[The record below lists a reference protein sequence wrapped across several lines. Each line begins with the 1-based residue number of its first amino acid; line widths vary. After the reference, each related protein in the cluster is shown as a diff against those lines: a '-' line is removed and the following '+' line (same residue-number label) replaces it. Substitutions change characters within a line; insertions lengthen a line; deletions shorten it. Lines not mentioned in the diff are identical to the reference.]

1 MAQPSTNA
9 AIRKYVSLRVALI
22 GALVIALA
30 GSAYYVL
37 EHWPQR
43 GGSYPASAFEVPQGA
58 SLSQIAS
65 ELERLGVI
73 ESRLLFSLYARLHDL
88 DRGLQAGNYQLRQI
102 FRQRNCWRFYP
113 AARLSNT
120 RFDCPRA

>member
-1 MAQPSTNA
+1 MAQLSTNA
-9 AIRKYVSLRVALI
+9 TIRKYVSLRVALI

-58 SLSQIAS
+58 SLNQIAT
-65 ELERLGVI
+65 ELERRGVI
-73 ESRLLFSLYARLHDL
+73 EKPPVIQPLRASARSGSRV
-88 DRGLQAGNYQLRQI
+88 AGGKLSAPGKSFGSGTAGVFVQRQG
-102 FRQRNCWRFYP
+102 
-113 AARLSNT
+113 
-120 RFDCPRA
+120 

>member
-9 AIRKYVSLRVALI
+9 TIRKYVSLRVALI

-58 SLSQIAS
+58 SLNQIAS
-65 ELERLGVI
+65 RVGT
-73 ESRLLFSLYARLHDL
+73 ARRD
-88 DRGLQAGNYQLRQI
+88 
-102 FRQRNCWRFYP
+102 
-113 AARLSNT
+113 
-120 RFDCPRA
+120 